1 MTKLKDL
8 SKIEMPRERLER
20 YGLPKLTDYELLAI
34 VLGSGIQGT
43 NVVQLAKKIV
53 KVVEQVGLENL
64 TLKDLMAIKG
74 LGQVKA
80 MQVIS
85 ALEFGRRQFVKVP
98 EIIITTEKV
107 FELCTDIRTSK
118 KEHFVAFYLDSRKAL
133 IAREVI
139 SVGTLNFSVV
149 HPREVFEP
157 ALRHSAAAFI
167 VAHNH
172 PSGDPT
178 PSPEDIAVTKRLKD
192 AADLLGV
199 HLLDHVIVTRD
210 SFSVI

>member
-1 MTKLKDL
+1 
-8 SKIEMPRERLER
+8 MPRERLER
-20 YGLPKLTDYELLAI
+20 YGLLKLTDYELLAI

-64 TLKDLMAIKG
+64 TLKDLTAIKG

-107 FELCTDIRTSK
+107 FELCADIRASK
-118 KEHFVAFYLDSRKAL
+118 KEHFVAFYLDSRRAL
-133 IAREVI
+133 IDREII

-157 ALRHSAAAFI
+157 ALRHSAAAII

-172 PSGDPT
+172 PSGDST

-192 AADLLGV
+192 AADLLGIYLV
-199 HLLDHVIVTRD
+199 DHIIVTKD
-210 SFSVI
+210 SWRVV